1 VARRKRRALPGALA
15 TIWFIVVVFIAV
27 AASPVSAQQVALNAH
42 DVAAKVDRYYDSLHT
57 LRAQFTEIYQGPG
70 VDRSENGTLLLAKP
84 GRMRW
89 DYSAPPGKIFL
100 VDGKDAYFYAPGGG
114 DAQSM
119 PVKKLDDLRSPL
131 RFLLGKTKL
140 EKELDGLTLEQVNG
154 VSRLTGVPHSAV
166 SGNGSSQVTGLSL
179 DVNPQGEIQR
189 ISATQLDGTTIT
201 FVLKEQQRNPPVP
214 ADAFKFIAPPGV
226 RVVQGMEAQ

>member
-1 VARRKRRALPGALA
+1 
-15 TIWFIVVVFIAV
+15 
-27 AASPVSAQQVALNAH
+27 
-42 DVAAKVDRYYDSLHT
+42 
-57 LRAQFTEIYQGPG
+57 
-70 VDRSENGTLLLAKP
+70 
-84 GRMRW
+84 MRW

-114 DAQSM
+114 DAQTM
-119 PVKKLDDLRSPL
+119 PVKRLDDLRSPL

-166 SGNGSSQVTGLSL
+166 SGNGSSQVTGLVL
-179 DVNPQGEIQR
+179 DVNAQGEIQR
-189 ISATQLDGTTIT
+189 ISATQLDGTSIT

-214 ADAFKFIAPPGV
+214 ADAFHFVPPPGV
-226 RVVQGMEAQ
+226 RVVEGMEAQ